1 MRQQASRLV
10 GTWARITLA
19 LVAGVVVVMTVYG
32 LNSVETKLAA
42 LVAVVLDLL
51 AVRALCR
58 EWAWHHRGA
67 WWRFW

>member
-1 MRQQASRLV
+1 MWQQTSRLA

-19 LVAGVVVVMTVYG
+19 LVAGVVVVITVYG

-42 LVAVVLDLL
+42 LAAVVLDLL
-51 AVRALCR
+51 TLRAMCR
-58 EWAWHHRGA
+58 ELTWHARGA

>member
-1 MRQQASRLV
+1 MGQQTGRLA

-32 LNSVETKLAA
+32 LSSVETKLAA
-42 LVAVVLDLL
+42 LAAAGLDVLT
-51 AVRALCR
+51 VRALCR
-58 EWAWHHRGA
+58 EWAWHARGA

>member
-1 MRQQASRLV
+1 MWQETSHLA

-42 LVAVVLDLL
+42 LVAVVLDVLT
-51 AVRALCR
+51 VRALCR
-58 EWAWHHRGA
+58 EWAWHNRGA

>member
-1 MRQQASRLV
+1 MRQPASRLA

-19 LVAGVVVVMTVYG
+19 LIAGVVMVMTVYG
-32 LNSVETKLAA
+32 LHSVETKLAA
-42 LVAVVLDLL
+42 LVAVVLDVL

-58 EWAWHHRGA
+58 EWAWHNRGA